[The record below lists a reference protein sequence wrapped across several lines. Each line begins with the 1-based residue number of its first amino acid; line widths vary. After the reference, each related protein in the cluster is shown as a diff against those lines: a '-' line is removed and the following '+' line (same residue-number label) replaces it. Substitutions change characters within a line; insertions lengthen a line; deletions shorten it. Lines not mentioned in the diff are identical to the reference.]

1 MKVKIK
7 GNYYD
12 FIESFAFSQ
21 GLDSVAS
28 SFGFTVV
35 FNPEDENHRNIF
47 RPLSYPKVEFFDD
60 NDKKFF
66 TGIILNH
73 SFAVT
78 AVPDVLAL
86 SGYSL
91 SGNLED
97 CTIPY
102 SLYPL
107 ESNKRSLKEI
117 AERYLK
123 PFNIK
128 IVVEESAR
136 KDMSLVYEKTSAEP
150 KDTIK
155 EYLSKLASQRNILL
169 SHNENGDLVFFK
181 PDFASKPKFTYTE
194 ENSLNITLEVNGQ
207 NMHSDITIL
216 RQPEKKKTPK
226 KKKKAAEEEKV
237 DADGFPIGLLDG
249 ILDPDPK
256 PEKKK
261 KPKEKPKFY
270 DSVHNS
276 LVEYYRPIVEVL
288 SEGDASA
295 TKNAALNLVAE
306 EFKNIRINVD
316 VDKWEDIRAG
326 DVVEV
331 QSPNIFVFKKL
342 KLVVESFS
350 KEMQKDSQT
359 MSLSLMLPEA
369 FTGNLN
375 KENIFDY
382 VDDK

>member
-1 MKVKIK
+1 MKIKIK

-12 FIESFAFSQ
+12 FVESFAFSQ

-35 FNPEDENHRNIF
+35 FNPDDENHRNIF
-47 RPLSYPKVEFFDD
+47 RPLSYPKVEFFDE

-66 TGIILNH
+66 TGLILNH
-73 SFAVT
+73 SFAAT
-78 AVPDVLAL
+78 SQPDVLAV
-86 SGYSL
+86 SGYSK
-91 SGNLED
+91 SGTLED

-107 ESNKRSLKEI
+107 ESNKRSLTEI
-117 AERYLK
+117 AQRYLQ

-128 IVVEESAR
+128 IVVEESAK
-136 KDMSLVYEKTSAEP
+136 KDMNLVYEKTAAEP
-150 KDTIK
+150 KDSVK

-181 PDFASKPKFTYTE
+181 PDFSSKPKFTYTE
-194 ENSLNITLEVNGQ
+194 ENCLGINLEVNGQ

-226 KKKKAAEEEKV
+226 KKKKKSEEEKV

-249 ILDPDPK
+249 IIDPDPK
-256 PEKKK
+256 PKKK

-270 DSVHNS
+270 DSIHNEM
-276 LVEYYRPIVEVL
+276 VEYFRPIVEIL

-306 EFKNIRINVD
+306 EFKNIRFSVELSRWD
-316 VDKWEDIRAG
+316 DIRAG
-326 DVVEV
+326 DVVEL
-331 QSPNIFVFKKL
+331 QSPKISVFKKL

-350 KEMQKDSQT
+350 KEMHKDSQS

-369 FTGNLN
+369 FTGSLT

-382 VDDK
+382 VDNK